1 MKILISWYAYKNDFQ
16 AGVVSDTSPT
26 LQFHQHFFEHDRHII
41 LSTEA
46 ADDTRLDRLLNRLS
60 LDFPDRKSKFEGRY
74 MDIINKD
81 IINPAMI
88 RPKIEALLMEFSE
101 HEIDLFIS
109 PGTPAMQVVWYLCHA
124 SLSLRTRLLQTR
136 EARFND
142 VKGVPELVRTELE
155 QWAEPVAAVIKENL
169 QDRSDLTDDYL
180 ITPALAPIYERA
192 DKVAEAERVTCLI
205 QGDSGTGKEHL
216 ARYIH
221 DCSAR
226 ANRPFEPVNCSA
238 LGNELLE
245 SRLFGY
251 VKGAFT
257 GATQDRKG
265 YFEAAHGGTIFLDE
279 IGDIS
284 PYMQQSLLRVVQTG
298 EFTPV
303 GETKSRKVDV
313 RIIAATHRDLR
324 GLCSNGTFR
333 WDLFYRLSITE
344 LPLPALVDR
353 GQNEKRQ
360 LVDHFLESKQRAFRR
375 SKRLRFSSAAYQ
387 FVDAY
392 TFPGNV
398 RELEN
403 LIESLYVFVDRTIEI
418 VDLPGWITKPA
429 EALNSFN
436 WSIHEKALIQRTLS
450 YYVGNKSKACSALG
464 YGSINTLIRKMK
476 LYSIE

>member
-205 QGDSGTGKEHL
+205 QGDSGTGKEH
-216 ARYIH
+216 
-221 DCSAR
+221 
-226 ANRPFEPVNCSA
+226 
-238 LGNELLE
+238 
-245 SRLFGY
+245 
-251 VKGAFT
+251 
-257 GATQDRKG
+257 
-265 YFEAAHGGTIFLDE
+265 
-279 IGDIS
+279 
-284 PYMQQSLLRVVQTG
+284 
-298 EFTPV
+298 
-303 GETKSRKVDV
+303 
-313 RIIAATHRDLR
+313 
-324 GLCSNGTFR
+324 
-333 WDLFYRLSITE
+333 
-344 LPLPALVDR
+344 
-353 GQNEKRQ
+353 
-360 LVDHFLESKQRAFRR
+360 
-375 SKRLRFSSAAYQ
+375 
-387 FVDAY
+387 
-392 TFPGNV
+392 
-398 RELEN
+398 
-403 LIESLYVFVDRTIEI
+403 
-418 VDLPGWITKPA
+418 
-429 EALNSFN
+429 
-436 WSIHEKALIQRTLS
+436 
-450 YYVGNKSKACSALG
+450 
-464 YGSINTLIRKMK
+464 
-476 LYSIE
+476 